1 VVYRARFLR
10 APYRWGTW
18 VTRVDADGT
27 QLQVTLASDSPTR
40 VRANRVFALPADPP
54 VRLSCDLLCTGAG
67 LVASNELARLLDC
80 ELDGRFVRVD
90 RYQQTSRRR
99 VFAAGEP
106 TGNTGADAALIE
118 GTIAGLAAAGASG
131 ATGAAGFAGRAERL
145 IPIRDR
151 HREFARSV
159 GDTFAPRPELL
170 RLADDSTIVC
180 RCEDVPFAAL
190 RAGWSAREAKLAT
203 RAGMGPC
210 QGRVCGPILRR
221 CSAPLPIRSAS
232 RPFRRPSPRLRICK
246 PVTVPDIVPSG
257 TSAEPWL

>member
-1 VVYRARFLR
+1 
-10 APYRWGTW
+10 
-18 VTRVDADGT
+18 
-27 QLQVTLASDSPTR
+27 
-40 VRANRVFALPADPP
+40 
-54 VRLSCDLLCTGAG
+54 
-67 LVASNELARLLDC
+67 VASNELARLLDC

-131 ATGAAGFAGRAERL
+131 AAGAAGFAGRAERL

-210 QGRVCGPILRR
+210 QGRVCGPILEALLGA
-221 CSAPLPIRSAS
+221 APDTVRIPAFPTSVATLANMQAS
-232 RPFRRPSPRLRICK
+232 DS
-246 PVTVPDIVPSG
+246 T
-257 TSAEPWL
+257 